1 MTADL
6 ARLGR
11 VLALEAREGCR
22 DTAVQGGLDELLRRQ
37 ARDEPPNSPLLRMV
51 GALPP
56 AGYRS
61 LPPGERRGWLGRA
74 RATID
79 HELGTGRGRATAP
92 RRPRRAAGARSPA
105 RAAPSAAARREA
117 ATKRE
122 DAPSPRRAPARA
134 DSAARA
140 IPEGVAALDLP
151 IAAAGVRL
159 GRQHLKGLERL
170 GVSTVGDALRHWPY
184 RHDDYSRVVPIAE
197 LIPGEK
203 QTVRVTVE
211 DVRERRWGR
220 KGAEATLSD
229 ASGVRMKVVWWNQPF
244 VARQLD
250 PGKEIA
256 LSGEV
261 VAYRGRPTFNNP
273 AWEAIGGKR
282 RHTGRFVP
290 VYHATEGL
298 PQQRL
303 REAVAALLDRFAD
316 RLPETLPEAL
326 RERHRLP
333 AVAEAARAMHYP
345 DDETQLA
352 AARRRLAF
360 DELLALQIGAV
371 RRKRERLGHPAPA
384 FDGGAVAG
392 AFLDALPFAPTA
404 AQRRALG
411 KVLGDLARPRPMAR
425 LLQGDVGSGKTV
437 VALAAMLAAVAGG
450 HQAALMAPTEVL
462 AEQHFRTICRLLSD
476 EPEPPLRGV
485 VNLPYLPEPLRV
497 VLLTGSARAKERRT
511 ALEAIGHGGPVIAV
525 GTHALIQQG
534 VEFAR
539 LGLAVADEQHRFGVE
554 QRSALLGADP
564 EDGDGGDERP
574 SPHLLVM
581 TATPIPRSLA
591 LTLYGDLDLS
601 AIDEMPPGRTPI
613 GTIAVPQ
620 PPHDDLVAVGEYE
633 AGRAEAFA
641 RIRSEVAAGRQA
653 FVICPLVEGSNA
665 VAARA
670 ATAEYERVRDEELP
684 DLGDRVALLH
694 GRMSA
699 RDKDEAMRR
708 FAAGET
714 AVLVATAVVEVGID
728 VPNAT
733 VILIEGANRFG
744 LAQLHQF
751 RGRVGRGGHPS
762 VCYLLGDD
770 PRPPEP
776 PPADETDDQR
786 KQRLQREQQAEER
799 REKAAQRLGLVEAS
813 TDGFALAQ
821 ADLELRGSGDL
832 FGKRQAGESSLRLF
846 SLKMH
851 APLIEATR
859 LEAEALID
867 DDPDLAEPRHAA
879 LHAAA
884 ERAEAGLVAEAH

>member
-79 HELGTGRGRATAP
+79 HELGAGRGRATAP
-92 RRPRRAAGARSPA
+92 RRPRRRAAAGARSPA
-105 RAAPSAAARREA
+105 RAAPSAASEREDAPKREA
-117 ATKRE
+117 
-122 DAPSPRRAPARA
+122 APSPRRAPA
-134 DSAARA
+134 
-140 IPEGVAALDLP
+140 IPEGAAALDLP
-151 IAAAGVRL
+151 LAAAGVRL
-159 GRQHLKGLERL
+159 TQGRQRALERL
-170 GVSTVGDALRHWPY
+170 GVRTVGDALRHWPRDY
-184 RHDDYSRVVPIAE
+184 DDYSRVVPIAE
-197 LIPGEK
+197 LVLGEK

-220 KGAEATLSD
+220 KGAEATIAD
-229 ASGVRMKVVWWNQPF
+229 ASGARMKIVWWNQPF
-244 VARQLD
+244 VAKQLT
-250 PGKEIA
+250 PGMEIA
-256 LSGEV
+256 LAGEV
-261 VAYRGRPTFNNP
+261 DDFRGRPTFNNP
-273 AWEAIGGKR
+273 AWEKIGGKR

-290 VYHATEGL
+290 VYPATGEERQGTKRQL
-298 PQQRL
+298 PQQWL
-303 REAVAALLDRFAD
+303 RETIANLLDRFAD
-316 RLPETLPEAL
+316 RLPETLPDAL

-333 AVAEAARAMHYP
+333 GIVEAARAMHYP
-345 DDETQLA
+345 DDEAQLA

-371 RRKRERLGHPAPA
+371 RRKRERLGRPAPA
-384 FDGGAVAG
+384 FEGRDVAE
-392 AFLDALPFAPTA
+392 AFLDALPFAPTQ

-411 KVLGDLARPRPMAR
+411 EVLGDLARRQPMAR

-462 AEQHFRTICRLLSD
+462 AEQHFRTICRLLSG

-485 VNLPYLPEPLRV
+485 VSLRYLPEPLRV
-497 VLLTGSARAKERRT
+497 VLLTGSARARERRA

-525 GTHALIQQG
+525 GTHALIQEG

-564 EDGDGGDERP
+564 EDGDGGGEGP

-633 AGRAEAFA
+633 AGRKEAFE

-653 FVICPLVEGSNA
+653 FVICPLVEGSDA

-684 DLGDRVALLH
+684 GLGDRVALLH

-776 PPADETDDQR
+776 PPADETDEQR
-786 KQRLQREQQAEER
+786 KQRLQREQQAAER
-799 REKAAQRLGLVEAS
+799 REAAAQRLELVEAS
-813 TDGFALAQ
+813 SDGFALAQ

-846 SLKMH
+846 SLKTH
-851 APLIEATR
+851 ASLIEATR
-859 LEAEALID
+859 REAEALID
-867 DDPDLAEPRHAA
+867 ADPELGDHDA
-879 LHAAA
+879 LRAAA
-884 ERAEAGLVAEAH
+884 ERAEAGLVAEAN

>member
-11 VLALEAREGCR
+11 VLGLERREGCR

-37 ARDEPPNSPLLRMV
+37 ARDEPPGSPLLRMV

-61 LPPGERRGWLGRA
+61 LPPEERRGWLGRA
-74 RATID
+74 IATVE
-79 HELGTGRGRATAP
+79 HELRSGSGKAAP
-92 RRPRRAAGARSPA
+92 RRRPARSPRPSQSGA
-105 RAAPSAAARREA
+105 AASKGGAPSAAARREA
-117 ATKRE
+117 A
-122 DAPSPRRAPARA
+122 PPPPRAPRSRA
-134 DSAARA
+134 ASPPRA
-140 IPEGVAALDLP
+140 IPEGAAALGLP
-151 IAAAGVRL
+151 IAEAGARL
-159 GRQHLKGLERL
+159 GQARQRALERL
-170 GVSTVGDALRHWPY
+170 GVRTVGDALRHWPH

-197 LIPGEK
+197 LILGEK
-203 QTVRVTVE
+203 QTVRATVE
-211 DVRERRWGR
+211 DARERRWGR
-220 KGAEATLSD
+220 KGAEATIAD
-229 ASGVRMKVVWWNQPF
+229 ASGARMKVVWWNQPF
-244 VARQLD
+244 VAKQLRR
-250 PGKEIA
+250 GMEIA
-256 LSGEV
+256 LAGEV
-261 VAYRGRPTFNNP
+261 DAYRGRPTFNNP
-273 AWEAIGGKR
+273 AWEEIGGKR

-290 VYHATEGL
+290 VYPATEGL
-298 PQQRL
+298 PQQWL
-303 REAVAALLDRFAD
+303 RETIANLLDRFAD
-316 RLPETLPEAL
+316 RLPETLPDAL
-326 RERHRLP
+326 RERRDLP
-333 AVAEAARAMHYP
+333 PVAEAVRAMHYP
-345 DDETQLA
+345 GGEAQLA

-371 RRKRERLGHPAPA
+371 RRKRERLGRPAPA
-384 FDGGAVAG
+384 FEGEAVAG
-392 AFLDALPFAPTA
+392 AFLGMLPFAPTA

-411 KVLGDLARPRPMAR
+411 EVLGDLARPRPMAR

-437 VALAAMLAAVAGG
+437 VALAAMLAAAAGG
-450 HQAALMAPTEVL
+450 SQAALMAPTEVL
-462 AEQHFRTICRLLSD
+462 AEQHFRTVCRLLSG
-476 EPEPPLRGV
+476 EPEPPLHGAV
-485 VNLPYLPEPLRV
+485 PLPFLPEPLRV
-497 VLLTGSARAKERRT
+497 VLLTGSTRAKERRA

-525 GTHALIQQG
+525 GTHALIQEG

-539 LGLAVADEQHRFGVE
+539 LGLAVADEQHRFGVR
-554 QRSALLGADP
+554 QRSALLG
-564 EDGDGGDERP
+564 GGDEDGGEGP
-574 SPHLLVM
+574 VPHLLVM

-601 AIDEMPPGRTPI
+601 AIDELPPGRTPI

-620 PPHDDLVAVGEYE
+620 PPYGDLVAEGEYE

-653 FVICPLVEGSNA
+653 FVICPLVEGSDA

-670 ATAEYERVRDEELP
+670 ATEEYERVRDEELP
-684 DLGDRVALLH
+684 GLGDRVALLH

-699 RDKDEAMRR
+699 RAKDEAMRR

-733 VILIEGANRFG
+733 VMLIEGANRFG

-751 RGRVGRGGHPS
+751 RGRVGRGGHAS

-776 PPADETDDQR
+776 PPADETGEQR
-786 KQRLQREQQAEER
+786 KQREQREQQAEER
-799 REKAAQRLGLVEAS
+799 REAAAQRLELVAAS
-813 TDGFALAQ
+813 GDGFALAQ

-832 FGKRQAGESSLRLF
+832 FGTRQAGASSLRLF
-846 SLKMH
+846 SLREH
-851 APLIEATR
+851 ASLIEATR
-859 LEAEALID
+859 REAETLLGA
-867 DDPDLAEPRHAA
+867 DPALAEPRHAA
-879 LHAAA
+879 LRAAA